1 MAYVDTD
8 TCSYCHG
15 GAYPDTDCDCA
26 NTDAGA
32 HRYGS
37 TDAHAHR
44 AAINAYTSADCYSIA
59 YADAYSCANSNG
71 GPVNADTNAHS
82 YTYSNAHTDAECGV
96 PHEMGY

>member
-44 AAINAYTSADCYSIA
+44 AAINAYTSADCYSSTNP
-59 YADAYSCANSNG
+59 YADCDPANGDTSTDGYGSTNSN
-71 GPVNADTNAHS
+71 PNAD
-82 YTYSNAHTDAECGV
+82 AEFRRPALELRDG
-96 PHEMGY
+96 